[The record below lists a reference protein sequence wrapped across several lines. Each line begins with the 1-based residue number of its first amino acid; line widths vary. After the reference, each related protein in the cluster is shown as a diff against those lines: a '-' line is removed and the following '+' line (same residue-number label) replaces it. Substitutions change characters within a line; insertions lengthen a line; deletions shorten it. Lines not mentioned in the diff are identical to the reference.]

1 MHYIEESQ
9 KSVEEVVETIQKIVS
24 NYSFGVLHIHNV
36 KNTLNSK
43 GIDFENECQ
52 ILDVCNPN
60 VAKEILSS
68 DMSLSIIMP
77 CKISVYK
84 DDGITKIGMNSLT
97 QLIDDINPD
106 FIELAQKT
114 QEALLQIIDEAK

>member
-114 QEALLQIIDEAK
+114 QETLLQIIDEAK

>member
-1 MHYIEESQ
+1 MHYIEQSE
-9 KSVEEVVETIQKIVS
+9 KSVQKVVDTIQEIVS

-52 ILDVCNPN
+52 ILDVCNPK
-60 VAKEILSS
+60 VAKEFLSS
-68 DMSLSIIMP
+68 DMSLSVIMP

-84 DDGITKIGMNSLT
+84 DEGITNIAMNSLT

-106 FIELAQKT
+106 FIELAQST
-114 QEALLQIIDEAK
+114 QETLLKIIDEAK